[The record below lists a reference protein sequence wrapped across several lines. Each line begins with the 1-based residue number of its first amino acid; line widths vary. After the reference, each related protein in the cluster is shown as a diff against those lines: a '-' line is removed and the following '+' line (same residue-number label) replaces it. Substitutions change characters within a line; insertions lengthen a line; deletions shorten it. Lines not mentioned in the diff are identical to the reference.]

1 MFKVGIKFSKKMVSV
16 SGSSFSAS
24 GVSSLPEDE
33 LEDDVLS
40 CSGDNVQKLDGVV
53 VTEQLDALESDV
65 FVLLLIVK
73 EFDRFAAESDNDC
86 GKLK

>member
-1 MFKVGIKFSKKMVSV
+1 MFKGFKVVSKKMVSV

-65 FVLLLIVK
+65 FVLFVK